1 MTHDEDFKKSESA
14 SRPLMGFGELND
26 NMIKG
31 IVSIEE
37 IMSRDSFVKELMSL
51 AHVMKNQM
59 KGKYCRKND
68 CKASWSHNGMTY
80 LLIYH

>member
-31 IVSIEE
+31 IVSVEE

-59 KGKYCRKND
+59 KGKYC
-68 CKASWSHNGMTY
+68 
-80 LLIYH
+80 